1 MWNIYLKATNKKK
14 WYTQNSI
21 WRFSKVRLYIS
32 FWEAPTQE
40 DITEFSKLFL
50 FLWKSHTQL
59 REMNHLLQ
67 HLQGLGIKIKTVI
80 SWSSRKGGFF
90 VKFILSKGNF
100 FNIWIW
106 SQCIVHWINPQNI
119 YTFTLKKKKKYFIH
133 FFRLFL
139 KTSKAFSVSLSVL
152 NMTVFLS
159 FPLDKR
165 CKLISVNIKTGR
177 CFKHLFQHS
186 SDYVS
191 LCLQWLY

>member
-80 SWSSRKGGFF
+80 SWSSQKGVFF
-90 VKFILSKGNF
+90 VVYFVRRKFF
-100 FNIWIW
+100 FNIWVW
-106 SQCIVHWINPQNI
+106 SQCIVYWMNPQNI
-119 YTFTLKKKKKYFIH
+119 YTFTLKKKKILHTLFSIVFKNVESLQCILKRFKYDSVFI
-133 FFRLFL
+133 
-139 KTSKAFSVSLSVL
+139 FSTRQT
-152 NMTVFLS
+152 M
-159 FPLDKR
+159 
-165 CKLISVNIKTGR
+165 
-177 CFKHLFQHS
+177 
-186 SDYVS
+186 
-191 LCLQWLY
+191 